1 MERFNQTIQNMFVKY
16 VQDKKEDWEEYLST
30 CVYAYNTSKH
40 ESSKYC
46 PFTVMFG
53 RPAVL
58 PIDLKLASSVTTLS
72 EVDQNVDQ
80 MIEEHQIYRETMT
93 EKVKANIAAA
103 QARQKEQYDKKHHNP
118 DIFTKGA
125 LVLKKDMKRKKRAG
139 GKMDYKWLG
148 PYRIVK
154 SMGKGLYQIEGVH
167 HPEIKIERVHG
178 IHLKPYHPLS
188 KNVRSYMYMLAVQM
202 VAVCVCM

>member
-1 MERFNQTIQNMFVKY
+1 MFVKY
-16 VQDKKEDWEEYLST
+16 VQDKKEEWEEYINT

-40 ESSKYC
+40 ESSKYS

-53 RPAVL
+53 RLAVL
-58 PIDLKLASSVTTLS
+58 PIDLKLTSDVATLPNA
-72 EVDQNVDQ
+72 DQNADQ
-80 MIEEHQIYRETMT
+80 LMEENQINRERMM
-93 EKVKANIAAA
+93 EKVKANIIAA

-154 SMGKGLYQIEGVH
+154 SMSKGLYQIESVEQ
-167 HPEIKIERVHG
+167 PKIKIQRVHG
-178 IHLKPYHPLS
+178 IHLKPYRPS
-188 KNVRSYMYMLAVQM
+188 AKTVSIATYMHIL
-202 VAVCVCM
+202 